1 MSSKRKKKNHGSKE
15 ERQNDRQSGFEE
27 LIFGEYRFI
36 HEPNRLL
43 IIAQLYALEQVDML
57 YLKKTLPISWGNLS
71 FHTTQLEERGYIT
84 IKKQFIGKKSYTL
97 LRITSAG
104 KTHFEN
110 YKKAMRNFLA

>member
-1 MSSKRKKKNHGSKE
+1 MPSKQKKTDRSSKE
-15 ERQNDRQSGFEE
+15 ERRTGTQSGFDE
-27 LIFGEYRFI
+27 LLFGEYRFI

-43 IIAQLYALEQVDML
+43 IISQLYALEQVDML

-71 FHTTQLEERGYIT
+71 FHTTQLEERGYII

-110 YKKAMRNFLA
+110 YRNAMRNFLS

>member
-1 MSSKRKKKNHGSKE
+1 MPSKQKKKNRSSKE
-15 ERQNDRQSGFEE
+15 EERTDSQSGFDE

-57 YLKKTLPISWGNLS
+57 YIKKTLPISWGNLS

-97 LRITSAG
+97 LRITEAG
-104 KTHFEN
+104 KAHFEN